1 MSSNQRRF
9 TRLSLED
16 TTVGVVDIESGIEFS
31 GNGKDL
37 SSEGLAFRA
46 PMEPSVGADMQVV
59 LRGNDTRLARC
70 ARAFTCFASRLSPRA
85 AGTSPAHFTNCE
97 LINS

>member
-59 LRGNDTRLARC
+59 LRGTDTRLEPL
-70 ARAFTCFASRLSPRA
+70 RASFHVLRVTPVAQGSWHV
-85 AGTSPAHFTNCE
+85 AGTLHQ
-97 LINS
+97 L